1 MKDQAQF
8 RRTCDLISE
17 TQEEFIRI
25 RSGIERLV
33 SPVTQQYGLTT
44 TQVAV
49 LNLIRKSE
57 SATVSSLFRALD
69 FNQGNMS
76 SLCKKLEADGFIEK
90 MKCPD
95 DERKTYLSLTD
106 KGIEALNGIDN
117 FFDFDSDESDS
128 WLSAE
133 EFHEAERAVLVL
145 RNAARKI
152 NKKLAFALSEKNG
165 ESNA

>member
-57 SATVSSLFRALD
+57 NATVSSLFRALD

-90 MKCPD
+90 IKCHD
-95 DERKTYLSLTD
+95 DERKTYQ
-106 KGIEALNGIDN
+106 GIE
-117 FFDFDSDESDS
+117 S
-128 WLSAE
+128 
-133 EFHEAERAVLVL
+133 RT
-145 RNAARKI
+145 
-152 NKKLAFALSEKNG
+152 G
-165 ESNA
+165 EST